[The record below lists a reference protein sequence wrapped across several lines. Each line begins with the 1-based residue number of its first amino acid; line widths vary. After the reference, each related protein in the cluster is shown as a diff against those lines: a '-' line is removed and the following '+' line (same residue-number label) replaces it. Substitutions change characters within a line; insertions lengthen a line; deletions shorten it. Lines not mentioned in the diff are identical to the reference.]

1 MDGGS
6 NNYDFMIDGE
16 QSLEWLTAMQLG
28 VNTLNENVAS
38 IYEEIELMHEG
49 WKGSAYDAFKL
60 NADSVRKHFDSVKD
74 LISVYDRAISTTNLH
89 GVHPVMKDIEAALKD
104 LEAAGS

>member
-28 VNTLNENVAS
+28 VNTLNE
-38 IYEEIELMHEG
+38 
-49 WKGSAYDAFKL
+49 K
-60 NADSVRKHFDSVKD
+60 
-74 LISVYDRAISTTNLH
+74 
-89 GVHPVMKDIEAALKD
+89 
-104 LEAAGS
+104 